1 MIKKI
6 VILGSTG
13 SIGTSTLKSISKNKN
28 FKVLL
33 ITANKNIKKL
43 LDQSIKYN
51 VKYAII
57 EDHGKYIKYKKKFKK
72 NNIILYNGFKKI
84 NSIIKGKVSFSIN
97 AISGINGLEPTL
109 KIIPLTEK
117 ILIANKESIIC
128 AWEIILKKLNKYNT
142 EFIPIDSEH
151 FSIWKLIKN
160 ENNQNIDKI
169 LLTASGGPLL
179 NKTKKQLLNIK
190 PEVALNHPNWKMG
203 KKISI
208 DSSTM
213 MNKIFEFIEARK
225 IFKLKKKKLSII
237 IHPSSFVHAIVFF
250 KGNIIKLLAH
260 QTNMMIPI
268 SNALGIY
275 KKNNNYS
282 FLDNMD
288 KLNNLK
294 FQNPKINQF
303 PLLRIL
309 DYIPENFTYFETIL
323 ITINDNL
330 VYKYLNNSI
339 NYISIHLNLLRLIK
353 SPFFKRYYKLKPK
366 NIYDI
371 KEMISLT
378 NNFIEN
384 KIKNY
389 EN

>member
-13 SIGTSTLKSISKNKN
+13 SIGTSTLKSISRNKN
-28 FKVLL
+28 YKIQL

-43 LDQSIKYN
+43 LNQSIKYN
-51 VKYAII
+51 VKNAII
-57 EDHGKYIKYKKKFKK
+57 NDYRKFVKYKKKFK
-72 NNIILYNGFKKI
+72 NNKINLYYGFEKI
-84 NSIIKGKVSFSIN
+84 NSIIKSKVSFSIN
-97 AISGINGLEPTL
+97 AISGIDGLDPTL

-128 AWEIILKKLNKYNT
+128 AWEIILKKLNKYKT

-160 ENNQNIDKI
+160 ENNQNVDKI

-190 PEVALNHPNWKMG
+190 PKVVLNHPNWKMG

-225 IFKLKKKKLSII
+225 IFNLKKKKLSII
-237 IHPSSFVHAIVFF
+237 IHPSSFIHAVVFF

-268 SNALGIY
+268 SNALEIFE
-275 KKNNNYS
+275 KNSNYS

-294 FQNPKINQF
+294 FENPKIKQF
-303 PLLRIL
+303 PLLKIL

-330 VYKYLNNSI
+330 VYKYLNHSI
-339 NYISIHLNLLRLIK
+339 TYISIHLNLLRLIK
-353 SPFFKRYYKLKPK
+353 SPFFKSYYKLKPK

-371 KEMISLT
+371 KKMINVT

-389 EN
+389 EK

>member
-6 VILGSTG
+6 VIFGSTG

-57 EDHGKYIKYKKKFKK
+57 EDQGKYIKYKNKFKK

-250 KGNIIKLLAH
+250 KGNIIKFLAH

-275 KKNNNYS
+275 KKNKNYS

>member
-1 MIKKI
+1 M
-6 VILGSTG
+6 
-13 SIGTSTLKSISKNKN
+13 
-28 FKVLL
+28 
-33 ITANKNIKKL
+33 
-43 LDQSIKYN
+43 Y
-51 VKYAII
+51 Y
-57 EDHGKYIKYKKKFKK
+57 
-72 NNIILYNGFKKI
+72 GFEKI
-84 NSIIKGKVSFSIN
+84 NSIIKSKVSFSIN
-97 AISGINGLEPTL
+97 AISGIDGLDPTL

-128 AWEIILKKLNKYNT
+128 AWEIILKKLNKYKT

-160 ENNQNIDKI
+160 ENNQNVDKI

-190 PEVALNHPNWKMG
+190 PKVVLNHPNWKMG

-225 IFKLKKKKLSII
+225 IFNLKKKKLSII
-237 IHPSSFVHAIVFF
+237 IHPSSFVHAVVFF

-260 QTNMMIPI
+260 QTDMMIPI

-275 KKNNNYS
+275 EKNNNYS
-282 FLDNMD
+282 FLKNMD

-303 PLLRIL
+303 PLLKIL

-371 KEMISLT
+371 KEMINVT

>member
-13 SIGTSTLKSISKNKN
+13 SIGTSTLKSVSKNKN

-57 EDHGKYIKYKKKFKK
+57 EDYEKYIKYKKKFKK
-72 NNIILYNGFKKI
+72 NKIILYNGFEKI
-84 NSIIKGKVSFSIN
+84 NKIIKGKVSYSIN
-97 AISGINGLEPTL
+97 AISGINGLEPAL

-160 ENNQNIDKI
+160 ENNKNIDKI

-179 NKTKKQLLNIK
+179 NKTKKQLFNIK

-225 IFKLKKKKLSII
+225 IFNLKKKKLSII
-237 IHPSSFVHAIVFF
+237 IHPSSFVHAVVFF

-260 QTNMMIPI
+260 QTDMMIPI

-275 KKNNNYS
+275 EKNNNYS
-282 FLDNMD
+282 FLKNMD

-303 PLLRIL
+303 PLLKIL

-371 KEMISLT
+371 KEMINVT